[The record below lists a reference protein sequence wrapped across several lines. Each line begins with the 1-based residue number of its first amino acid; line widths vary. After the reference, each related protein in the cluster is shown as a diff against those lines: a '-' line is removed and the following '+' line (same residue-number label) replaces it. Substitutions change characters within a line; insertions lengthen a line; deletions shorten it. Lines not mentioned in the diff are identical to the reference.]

1 MRMEQID
8 RRLALIEARL
18 TPPTGEHRA
27 GGA

>member
-1 MRMEQID
+1 MEQID